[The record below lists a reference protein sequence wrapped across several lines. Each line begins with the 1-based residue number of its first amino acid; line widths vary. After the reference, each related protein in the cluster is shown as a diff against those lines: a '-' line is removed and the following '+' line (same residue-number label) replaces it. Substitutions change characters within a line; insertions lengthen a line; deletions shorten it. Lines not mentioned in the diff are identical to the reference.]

1 MKITN
6 ENIFFKYNLF
16 LILLFTTFSISIIT
30 LVFIL
35 DACKLL
41 VAPPFTNSL
50 SLVERLRFFRE
61 VKPKKSEIL
70 AVGSSMTLNSIDSS
84 ALKYRNGQ
92 QIPYTN
98 FSSWGVQV
106 GDVSTWI
113 NTYLKIAEKPKFV
126 MIISSPVDFKYCDEN
141 RKTPDVIGRRDDIN
155 DYIAASGLAFKS
167 VYYHLK
173 YRDLLKAI
181 NPLWIKKIHQARNTN
196 NYYDSL
202 KFDSSGS
209 VVLEIPQDKIN
220 PQRWRG
226 EVDFLKIE
234 NLSEKCY
241 FSLESLADS
250 LKQKQINLVL
260 VLSPIRKDY
269 LDSHT
274 SQKTALNEYR
284 QRVTA
289 IIKKFDGIVIDAYQ
303 DMPLTDEFFVDPL
316 HLNKNGARLLT
327 EHISEKL
334 SLKDDAQ
341 P

>member
-1 MKITN
+1 M
-6 ENIFFKYNLF
+6 
-16 LILLFTTFSISIIT
+16 LLFTTLSISIIT
-30 LVFIL
+30 LLFIL

-41 VAPPFTNSL
+41 IAPPFTNSL

-84 ALKYRNGQ
+84 ALKYKNGQ

-106 GDVSTWI
+106 SDISTWI
-113 NTYLKIAEKPKFV
+113 NTYLKIADKPKFA
-126 MIISSPVDFKYCDEN
+126 MIISSPVDFKHCEEN
-141 RKTPDVIGRRDDIN
+141 RKNPEIIGIEDDIN
-155 DYIAASGLAFKS
+155 DFISPSGISFKAI
-167 VYYHLK
+167 YYHLK

-226 EVDFLKIE
+226 EVEFVKIE
-234 NLSEKCY
+234 NISEKCY

-250 LKQKQINLVL
+250 LKQKQINLVF
-260 VLSPIRKDY
+260 VFSPIRQDY
-269 LDSHT
+269 LDNNPP
-274 SQKTALNEYR
+274 QKIELNRYR
-284 QRVTA
+284 QRVTS

-327 EHISEKL
+327 EHISGKL
-334 SLKDDAQ
+334 SLRDDEQ